1 MSARIITGVGL
12 LGLLIVALYFGGWVF
27 SLLWIAC
34 VCIALYE
41 IFRAL
46 SKAGHR
52 PVAWPTWAALI
63 IAIPGFLFASSDQPF
78 AVGQLDRLNPINC
91 FSPGHVS

>member
-1 MSARIITGVGL
+1 MSARIITGMGL

-52 PVAWPTWAALI
+52 PVAWPDS
-63 IAIPGFLFASSDQPF
+63 GFFIFASSDQPS
-78 AVGQLDRLNPINC
+78 AVGHLDRLNPFNC
-91 FSPGHVS
+91 FSSGHVS

>member
-12 LGLLIVALYFGGWVF
+12 LGLLFVALYFGGWVF

-41 IFRAL
+41 NVPCVVKSRAPPGSL
-46 SKAGHR
+46 A
-52 PVAWPTWAALI
+52 TWAALI
-63 IAIPGFLFASSDQPF
+63 IAIPGFLYC
-78 AVGQLDRLNPINC
+78 VK
-91 FSPGHVS
+91 